1 VLLLMQTLFWFI
13 AGVSAV
19 PFAIAGERFMAG
31 LALVTLLLALAT
43 FLTGLG
49 VLHRRGGARR
59 NAIVLEVICLFGTG
73 LLLLV
78 PIGFNGGPVSLLVNV
93 LLPVAVIVLLRKER
107 EVFA

>member
-1 VLLLMQTLFWFI
+1 
-13 AGVSAV
+13 
-19 PFAIAGERFMAG
+19 
-31 LALVTLLLALAT
+31 
-43 FLTGLG
+43 
-49 VLHRRGGARR
+49 
-59 NAIVLEVICLFGTG
+59 VICLFGTA